1 MRKETAVAYSVVLP
15 WDSPRATKK
24 SNASCLRYLW
34 VEIWTPGSTAVTGS
48 NMAAGEAVI
57 RDGIVHAT
65 SDSPS
70 FIVKK
75 DVLCNL
81 VSKLFSYEKWISS
94 PC

>member
-1 MRKETAVAYSVVLP
+1 
-15 WDSPRATKK
+15 
-24 SNASCLRYLW
+24 
-34 VEIWTPGSTAVTGS
+34 
-48 NMAAGEAVI
+48 MAAGEAVI

-81 VSKLFSYEKWISS
+81 VSKLFSYEK
-94 PC
+94 